1 MGLDGIQYLEIR
13 GSKTVLDTIQ
23 ETGLFLETDS
33 NELHFIAYNYFGK
46 ERVSICHRTDT
57 YIVISYKFRNK
68 PFLKYLRKLL
78 ETYPTCWMKNEY
90 IADNGSCGLWIGRFS
105 NRILKEQILEW
116 TELSVEELHHRED
129 FSDGLNP

>member
-13 GSKTVLDTIQ
+13 GPKTVLDTIQ
-23 ETGLFLETDS
+23 ESGLFLETDS

-46 ERVSICHRTDT
+46 EHVSICHRTDT

-68 PFLKYLRKLL
+68 PFLNYLRQALQ
-78 ETYPTCWMKNEY
+78 TYPLCWMKNEY
-90 IADNGSCGLWIGRFS
+90 IADDGSCGLWIGRFS

-116 TELSVEELHHRED
+116 TELSLEELEYRED
-129 FSDGLNP
+129 YSDGLNP